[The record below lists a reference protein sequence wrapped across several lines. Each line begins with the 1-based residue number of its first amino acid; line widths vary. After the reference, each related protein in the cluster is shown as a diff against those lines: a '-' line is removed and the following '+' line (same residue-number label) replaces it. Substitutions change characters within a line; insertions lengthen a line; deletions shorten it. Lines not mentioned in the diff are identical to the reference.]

1 MVFSILSSRLASEI
15 FLSSLHSEFSG
26 TTEAT
31 VRSNID
37 ANCKTPLVPGILGCL
52 ILTLLGCA
60 RPSPS

>member
-37 ANCKTPLVPGILGCL
+37 ANCKTPLVPGILD
-52 ILTLLGCA
+52 A
-60 RPSPS
+60 